1 MCDSTERLDNTYD
14 SMKSVLPSNG
24 DGGLPGDETY
34 CHFEIKKSRK
44 DFVNKPSCSKRVE
57 FDPPVNNSNGIPWD
71 LTVDPIKR
79 DSNGKIVGFLNSMR
93 NINDK
98 YVYKPAVED
107 DGVPKSKPFA

>member
-1 MCDSTERLDNTYD
+1 MCDSTGRLDNACEISDATYD

-24 DGGLPGDETY
+24 DDDGLPGDKTY
-34 CHFEIKKSRK
+34 CPFEIKKPRK

-98 YVYKPAVED
+98 YE
-107 DGVPKSKPFA
+107 